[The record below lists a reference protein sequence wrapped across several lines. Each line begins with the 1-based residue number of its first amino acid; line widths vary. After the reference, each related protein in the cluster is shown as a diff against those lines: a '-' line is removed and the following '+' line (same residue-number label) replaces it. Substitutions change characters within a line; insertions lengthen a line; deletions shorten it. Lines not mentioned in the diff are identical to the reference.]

1 MSAQFCVENV
11 ICQGHSNE
19 NVKIV
24 ISSYTAAVWIHL
36 RQPNT
41 EKEPQSILHKSLVEM
56 SRYRHE
62 RDQCSNDDIA
72 SDCILIE

>member
-24 ISSYTAAVWIHL
+24 ISSYTTAVWIHL

-41 EKEPQSILHKSLVEM
+41 E
-56 SRYRHE
+56 
-62 RDQCSNDDIA
+62 
-72 SDCILIE
+72 